1 MYGPSRPSP
10 PLTSPAARLAPLTA
24 HEFAV
29 AVMQLPTTASVR
41 HDREAAR
48 RSLLTWAERNP
59 DIAQRYP
66 VADFVAAARTE
77 EEAERR

>member
-1 MYGPSRPSP
+1 
-10 PLTSPAARLAPLTA
+10 
-24 HEFAV
+24 
-29 AVMQLPTTASVR
+29 MQLPTTASVR